1 MRLLLYSDKAWRE
14 RVRVAPEILLTDEE
28 QTKLTRLVQSKL
40 TSVRLAQRA
49 RIVLLAANGMQN
61 KDIAEQLG
69 IGRVQVSRWRERYAQ
84 SGLAGIERDLP
95 RGAPPLKVDTARL
108 VELTTQAKPVA
119 ATHWSTRKMAAEL
132 GVSASTVM
140 RHWHAH
146 GLKPHIMRSFKV
158 SRDPKFVEKLEDI
171 VGLYMSPPEHAL
183 VLCCDEKS
191 QVQALD
197 RTQPGLP
204 LKKGRAATMTHDYK
218 RNGTTTLFAALN
230 VLDGQV
236 IAQCQQR
243 HRHSEWLKFLRKIDR
258 ETPKDKTLHLIADNY
273 ATHKHPAVQDWLA
286 KHPRFNMHFTPTSA
300 SWLNMVERFFRDI
313 TTERL
318 RRGVFTSVP
327 ELVDAINEYI
337 AHHNTNPKPFIWTKS
352 ARDILQK
359 VIRAN
364 RRLSSKQN
372 GTLH

>member
-1 MRLLLYSDKAWRE
+1 M
-14 RVRVAPEILLTDEE
+14 RVAVEIVLTKE
-28 QTKLTRLVQSKL
+28 QRKELTKLVRSKL
-40 TSVRLAQRA
+40 TSVRLAQRV
-49 RIVLLAANGMQN
+49 RIVLLAAGGWRN
-61 KDIAEQLG
+61 KDIAEELG
-69 IGRVQVSRWRERYAQ
+69 IGRVQVSRWRDRYAE
-84 SGLAGIERDLP
+84 SGLSGIERDLP
-95 RGAPPLKVDTARL
+95 RGAPNVKVDVARL
-108 VELTTQAKPVA
+108 VELTTQSKPDA
-119 ATHWSTRKMAAEL
+119 ATGWSTRKMAAKI
-132 GVSASTVM
+132 GVSAASVS
-140 RHWHAH
+140 RHWRAN
-146 GLKPHIMRSFKV
+146 GLKPHLVRGFKV
-158 SRDPKFVEKLEDI
+158 SRDPRFIEKLEDI
-171 VGLYMSPPEHAL
+171 VGLYLSPPEHAL

-243 HRHSEWLKFLRKIDR
+243 HRHEEWLKFLKKIER
-258 ETPKDKTLHLIADNY
+258 ETPREKTLHLIVDNY
-273 ATHKHPAVQDWLA
+273 ATHKHPVVQAWLD
-286 KHPRFNMHFTPTSA
+286 KHPRFVMHFTPTSA

-318 RRGVFTSVP
+318 RCGVFTSVP
-327 ELVDAINEYI
+327 ELIKAIDEYI
-337 AHHNTNPKPFIWTKS
+337 AHHNTSPKPFIWTAS

-364 RRLSSKQN
+364 SRLSSKQN
-372 GTLH
+372 ATLH

>member
-1 MRLLLYSDKAWRE
+1 M
-14 RVRVAPEILLTDEE
+14 RVAVEIVLTKD
-28 QTKLTRLVQSKL
+28 QKKDLTKLVRSKL

-49 RIVLLAANGMQN
+49 RIVLLAADGWRN
-61 KDIAEQLG
+61 KDIAEELG
-69 IGRVQVSRWRERYAQ
+69 VGRVQVSRWRDRYAE
-84 SGLAGIERDLP
+84 SGLSGIERDLP
-95 RGAPPLKVDTARL
+95 RGAPNVKVDVAQL
-108 VELTTQAKPVA
+108 VEMTTQGKPDA
-119 ATHWSTRKMAAEL
+119 ATHWSTRKMAAKI
-132 GVSASTVM
+132 GVSAASVS
-140 RHWHAH
+140 RHWRAN
-146 GLKPHIMRSFKV
+146 GLKPHLVRGFKV
-158 SRDPKFVEKLEDI
+158 SRDPRFVEKLEDI

-236 IAQCQQR
+236 IGQCQPR
-243 HRHSEWLKFLRKIDR
+243 HTHAEWLKFLKKIDR

-273 ATHKHPAVQDWLA
+273 ATHKHPTVQEWLA

-327 ELVDAINEYI
+327 ELVGAIDAYI
-337 AHHNTNPKPFIWTKS
+337 AHHNIKPKPFIWTKS

-364 RRLSSKQN
+364 SRLSSKQN
-372 GTLH
+372 ATLH